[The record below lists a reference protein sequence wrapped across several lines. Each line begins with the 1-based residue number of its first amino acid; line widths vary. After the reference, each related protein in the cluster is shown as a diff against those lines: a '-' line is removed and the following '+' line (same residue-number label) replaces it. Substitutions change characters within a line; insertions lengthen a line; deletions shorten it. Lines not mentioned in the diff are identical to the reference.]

1 MRSPEAHID
10 RKTLTWAR
18 TTAGLDVEAAA
29 KKLAVSPDTLRAWEE
44 KGGKRPTVKQ
54 LRKAARL
61 YHRPMCLF
69 FLPSL
74 PEDADSIRDFRRISG
89 AVDLGLTPALR
100 FEIRLARERREEALE
115 LARDLRQPPAGFAE
129 RASLDDD
136 PEVLATRLRQ
146 RLGVSLADQTGWQSK
161 YDGFNAWRAAI
172 ERLGALVFQ
181 TGATPSLRVEPNE
194 ARGFS
199 IADKPFPVIVVNGG
213 DPVTARSFTVIHE
226 LAHIV
231 LRNGGVCDLHHTVS
245 PRNEVDRVEVFCN
258 RVAGAVLVP
267 AEALRATGVVLHHGA
282 SVSWSDDE
290 IGQLARRFWVSWEV
304 VLRRLL
310 IVGKTTKDFYDG
322 WRNDRRDRYPE
333 RVDTGEPHLKMP
345 VRVVRRHGRLFP
357 KLVLDGYDEAVLTA
371 HEAASYLNAGPEHL
385 DAIRAEVF
393 ESKYA
398 S

>member
-1 MRSPEAHID
+1 M
-10 RKTLTWAR
+10 
-18 TTAGLDVEAAA
+18 
-29 KKLAVSPDTLRAWEE
+29 
-44 KGGKRPTVKQ
+44 KR

-74 PEDADSIRDFRRISG
+74 PDDADSIRDFRRISG
-89 AVDLGLTPALR
+89 AVDLGLTPARR
-100 FEIRLARERREEALE
+100 FEIRLARKRREEALE

-161 YDGFNAWRAAI
+161 YDGFNSWRAAI

-199 IADKPFPVIVVNGG
+199 IADKPFPVIVVNGS
-213 DPVTARSFTVIHE
+213 DPVTARSFTLLHE

-245 PRNEVDRVEVFCN
+245 PRNEIDRVEVFCS

-267 AEALRATGVVLHHGA
+267 AEA
-282 SVSWSDDE
+282 
-290 IGQLARRFWVSWEV
+290 ARRFWVSCEV

-310 IVGKTTKDFYDG
+310 IVGKTTKDFYYSCLARSVSAQG
-322 WRNDRRDRYPE
+322 LQLVSSSINSSSVALPARTASRGSRPVASTASIAAIGDRPRAA
-333 RVDTGEPHLKMP
+333 TSQ
-345 VRVVRRHGRLFP
+345 
-357 KLVLDGYDEAVLTA
+357 
-371 HEAASYLNAGPEHL
+371 AAST
-385 DAIRAEVF
+385 
-393 ESKYA
+393 
-398 S
+398 